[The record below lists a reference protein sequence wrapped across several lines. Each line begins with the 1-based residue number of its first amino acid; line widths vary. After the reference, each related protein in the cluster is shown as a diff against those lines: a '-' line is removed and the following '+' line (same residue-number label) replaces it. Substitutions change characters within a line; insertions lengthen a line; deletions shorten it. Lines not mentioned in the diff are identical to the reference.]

1 MGDKSTQ
8 KKQYIIEKAK
18 EVFANRGF
26 KVVTMKDIVDACGIS
41 RGGLYLYFGNTKDL
55 FEAVLEQQTQNTKS
69 CYEASLPEDATPG
82 DQLLLY
88 LDICKK
94 DMLAKDILIAGTYEY
109 LSANAQDC
117 VVSRQKEENARLLEQ
132 IITNGV
138 KEEWMVCENPAT
150 AAAAVSYAMEGL
162 KAAAGTTGI
171 SEKAADDTINYIM
184 GTLGLEVE

>member
-18 EVFANRGF
+18 EVFARSGY
-26 KVVTMKDIVDACGIS
+26 KDVTMKDIVDACGIS

-69 CYEASLPEDATPG
+69 SYEASLPENAAPG

-94 DMLAKDILIAGTYEY
+94 EMLAKDNLITATYEY
-109 LSANAQDC
+109 LSANAQDS

-132 IITNGV
+132 IITDGV

-150 AAAAVSYAMEGL
+150 AAATISYAMEGL
-162 KAAAGTTGI
+162 KASAGTTGI

>member
-18 EVFANRGF
+18 EVFAQRGY
-26 KVVTMKDIVDACGIS
+26 KDVTMKDIVDACGIS

-69 CYEASLPEDATPG
+69 IYEASLPENATPG

-94 DMLAKDILIAGTYEY
+94 EMLAKDNLITATYEY
-109 LSANAQDC
+109 LFANAQDS

-132 IITNGV
+132 IITDGV

-150 AAAAVSYAMEGL
+150 AAATISYAMEGL
-162 KAAAGTTGI
+162 KVAAGTTGI

>member
-18 EVFANRGF
+18 EVFARSGY
-26 KVVTMKDIVDACGIS
+26 KDVTMKDIVDACGIS

-94 DMLAKDILIAGTYEY
+94 EMLAKDNLIAATYEY
-109 LSANAQDC
+109 LSANAQDS

-132 IITNGV
+132 IITDGV

-150 AAAAVSYAMEGL
+150 AAATISYAMEGL
-162 KAAAGTTGI
+162 KVAAGTTGI

-184 GTLGLEVE
+184 GSLGLEVE

>member
-18 EVFANRGF
+18 EVFAKRGY
-26 KVVTMKDIVDACGIS
+26 KDVTMKDIVDACGIS

-69 CYEASLPEDATPG
+69 SYEASLPENAAPG

-94 DMLAKDILIAGTYEY
+94 EMLAKDNLLQQLMNICLPMHRIVW
-109 LSANAQDC
+109 SADKKKRMPDFWNRSLQMA
-117 VVSRQKEENARLLEQ
+117 
-132 IITNGV
+132 
-138 KEEWMVCENPAT
+138 
-150 AAAAVSYAMEGL
+150 
-162 KAAAGTTGI
+162 
-171 SEKAADDTINYIM
+171 
-184 GTLGLEVE
+184 

>member
-18 EVFANRGF
+18 EVFAKRGY
-26 KVVTMKDIVDACGIS
+26 KDVTMKDIVDACGIS

-69 CYEASLPEDATPG
+69 SYEASLPENAAPG

-94 DMLAKDILIAGTYEY
+94 EMLAKDNLITATYEY
-109 LSANAQDC
+109 LFANAQL
-117 VVSRQKEENARLLEQ
+117 SL
-132 IITNGV
+132 IH
-138 KEEWMVCENPAT
+138 
-150 AAAAVSYAMEGL
+150 
-162 KAAAGTTGI
+162 I
-171 SEKAADDTINYIM
+171 SEPTRH
-184 GTLGLEVE
+184 

>member
-18 EVFANRGF
+18 EVFAKRGY
-26 KVVTMKDIVDACGIS
+26 KDVTMKDIVDACGIS

-69 CYEASLPEDATPG
+69 SYEASLPENAAPG

-94 DMLAKDILIAGTYEY
+94 EMLAKDNLITATYE
-109 LSANAQDC
+109 
-117 VVSRQKEENARLLEQ
+117 
-132 IITNGV
+132 
-138 KEEWMVCENPAT
+138 
-150 AAAAVSYAMEGL
+150 
-162 KAAAGTTGI
+162 
-171 SEKAADDTINYIM
+171 
-184 GTLGLEVE
+184 

>member
-18 EVFANRGF
+18 EVFARSGY
-26 KVVTMKDIVDACGIS
+26 KDVTMKDIVDACGIS

-94 DMLAKDILIAGTYEY
+94 EMLATYEY
-109 LSANAQDC
+109 LSANAQDS

-132 IITNGV
+132 IITDGV
-138 KEEWMVCENPAT
+138 KEEWMVCENPVT
-150 AAAAVSYAMEGL
+150 AAATISYAMEGL
-162 KAAAGTTGI
+162 KVAAGTTGI